1 MTELHAPAR
10 LGGRYELGQLIGSG
24 GTSQVHRGVDLVL
37 GRPVAIKVFRADVAF
52 HDRAR
57 MEAEGRTLAALNHP
71 GLVAVYDAGTART
84 SVGDEARYLVMELID
99 GPSLAVAAHDG
110 SLAPTDITRLG
121 ADLGDALAHV
131 HGQGIVHRDIKPAN
145 VLIDRTGRA
154 KITDFGIARL
164 IDSARATATGLTIGT
179 AAYLSPE
186 QLTGASVGPA
196 SDVYSLGLVL
206 LECLTG
212 RREYPG
218 AGVESAM
225 ARLHRSP
232 NIPVSLPN
240 PWPGL
245 ITAMTRSDPMGRPSA
260 ADVAGVLRST
270 PGAAYGPAGL
280 PAPETMTAALATG
293 SAGTLPVTTQ
303 LPLSMVPP
311 VPPVPPQPPDES
323 RAGSGGVR
331 RWSLG
336 FPRRALIAA
345 VAVLATVAVVLTGA
359 VLAGGGGRPPSPTT
373 SPTSG
378 STFARD
384 LSDLN
389 RAVTP

>member
-1 MTELHAPAR
+1 MT
-10 LGGRYELGQLIGSG
+10 
-24 GTSQVHRGVDLVL
+24 LVL

-84 SVGDEARYLVMELID
+84 RGGEVRYLVMELID

-110 SLAPTDITRLG
+110 SLAPADSTGLG
-121 ADLGDALAHV
+121 VELGDALAHV
-131 HGQGIVHRDIKPAN
+131 HAQGIVHRDIKPAN

-164 IDSARATATGLTIGT
+164 IDSARATAAGMTIGT

-218 AGVESAM
+218 TGVESAM

-232 NIPVSLPN
+232 NIPVSLPT

-245 ITAMTRSDPMGRPSA
+245 LDCDDPTAIRWDGRAPLTWRACCARRRAPPTSPRAARDRDGDAAAVLPAQPGRSRSPAQLPMAVVRHPHWTDHAPGVTA
-260 ADVAGVLRST
+260 CAGGPV
-270 PGAAYGPAGL
+270 GGHPAG
-280 PAPETMTAALATG
+280 P
-293 SAGTLPVTTQ
+293 
-303 LPLSMVPP
+303 
-311 VPPVPPQPPDES
+311 
-323 RAGSGGVR
+323 
-331 RWSLG
+331 
-336 FPRRALIAA
+336 
-345 VAVLATVAVVLTGA
+345 
-359 VLAGGGGRPPSPTT
+359 
-373 SPTSG
+373 
-378 STFARD
+378 
-384 LSDLN
+384 
-389 RAVTP
+389 